1 MNSEYVRVFKAL
13 SDANRIRILELLCES
28 EECACVLLDD
38 LQISQATLS
47 HHMKI
52 LCDSGIV
59 TYRQEGKWKYYRI
72 NTDGC
77 EYAIKLIEKIRNEK
91 LGGIVRFLTWFSRLF
106 RMMGKI
112 QERRGR
118 NDFFK
123 GIQGYSE
130 GNERT

>member
-91 LGGIVRFLTWFSRLF
+91 LGGIVRFLTWFSRIS
-106 RMMGKI
+106 RKMGKI
-112 QERRGR
+112 Q
-118 NDFFK
+118 DCK
-123 GIQGYSE
+123 GYESGCCCTK
-130 GNERT
+130 NA

>member
-77 EYAIKLIEKIRNEK
+77 EYAIKLIEKIMNEK
-91 LGGIVRFLTWFSRLF
+91 LGGIVRFLTWFSRIS
-106 RMMGKI
+106 RKMGKI
-112 QERRGR
+112 QEC
-118 NDFFK
+118 K
-123 GIQGYSE
+123 GYESGCCCTK
-130 GNERT
+130 NA

>member
-1 MNSEYVRVFKAL
+1 MNSEYLRVFKAL

-91 LGGIVRFLTWFSRLF
+91 LGGIVRFLTWFSRIS
-106 RMMGKI
+106 RKMGKI
-112 QERRGR
+112 QEC
-118 NDFFK
+118 K
-123 GIQGYSE
+123 GYESGCCCTK
-130 GNERT
+130 NA

>member
-28 EECACVLLDD
+28 EGCACVLLDD

-91 LGGIVRFLTWFSRLF
+91 LGGIVRFLTWFSRIS
-106 RMMGKI
+106 RKMGKI
-112 QERRGR
+112 QEC
-118 NDFFK
+118 K
-123 GIQGYSE
+123 GYESGCCCTK
-130 GNERT
+130 NA

>member
-28 EECACVLLDD
+28 EECACVLLND

-91 LGGIVRFLTWFSRLF
+91 LGGIVRFLTWFSRIS
-106 RMMGKI
+106 RKMGKI
-112 QERRGR
+112 QEC
-118 NDFFK
+118 K
-123 GIQGYSE
+123 GYESGCCCTK
-130 GNERT
+130 NA

>member
-1 MNSEYVRVFKAL
+1 MNSEYVRLFKAL

-91 LGGIVRFLTWFSRLF
+91 LGGIVRFLTWFSRIS
-106 RMMGKI
+106 RKMGKI
-112 QERRGR
+112 QEC
-118 NDFFK
+118 K
-123 GIQGYSE
+123 GYESGCCCTK
-130 GNERT
+130 NA

>member
-13 SDANRIRILELLCES
+13 SDANRSRILELLCES

-91 LGGIVRFLTWFSRLF
+91 LGGIVRFLTWFSRIS
-106 RMMGKI
+106 RKMGKI
-112 QERRGR
+112 QEC
-118 NDFFK
+118 K
-123 GIQGYSE
+123 GYESGCCCTK
-130 GNERT
+130 NA

>member
-1 MNSEYVRVFKAL
+1 MNSEYVRVIKAL

-91 LGGIVRFLTWFSRLF
+91 LGGIVRFLTWFSRIS
-106 RMMGKI
+106 RKMGKI
-112 QERRGR
+112 QEC
-118 NDFFK
+118 K
-123 GIQGYSE
+123 GYESGCCCTK
-130 GNERT
+130 NA

>member
-91 LGGIVRFLTWFSRLF
+91 LGGIVRFLTWISRIS
-106 RMMGKI
+106 RKMGKI
-112 QERRGR
+112 QEC
-118 NDFFK
+118 K
-123 GIQGYSE
+123 GYESGCCCTK
-130 GNERT
+130 NA

>member
-52 LCDSGIV
+52 LCNSGIV

-91 LGGIVRFLTWFSRLF
+91 LGGIVRFLTWFSRIS
-106 RMMGKI
+106 RKMGKI
-112 QERRGR
+112 QEC
-118 NDFFK
+118 K
-123 GIQGYSE
+123 GYESGCCCTK
-130 GNERT
+130 NA

>member
-77 EYAIKLIEKIRNEK
+77 EYAINLIEKIRNEK
-91 LGGIVRFLTWFSRLF
+91 LGGIVRFLTWFSRIS
-106 RMMGKI
+106 RKMGKI
-112 QERRGR
+112 QEC
-118 NDFFK
+118 K
-123 GIQGYSE
+123 GYESGCCCTK
-130 GNERT
+130 NA